1 MCHKSGGCMNKGPFY
16 YHLKFI
22 ICKICF
28 NDSEATKMSPKQWT
42 KPTAVF
48 WEYVVFYFSNFIL
61 RISSRHVEFPRV
73 SSWQPT
79 AVRQTISNFYNP
91 FFKFPTFKYKYF
103 VLFNTNRVEPVH
115 CDPEPDSE
123 KLKCLHP
130 FYINNYDSN
139 DKNCYY
145 YWL

>member
-103 VLFNTNRVEPVH
+103 VLFNTNRVEPVGKYVGH
-115 CDPEPDSE
+115 MTTFVHLLTEMT
-123 KLKCLHP
+123 
-130 FYINNYDSN
+130 SN
-139 DKNCYY
+139 LIMNTFTKI
-145 YWL
+145 